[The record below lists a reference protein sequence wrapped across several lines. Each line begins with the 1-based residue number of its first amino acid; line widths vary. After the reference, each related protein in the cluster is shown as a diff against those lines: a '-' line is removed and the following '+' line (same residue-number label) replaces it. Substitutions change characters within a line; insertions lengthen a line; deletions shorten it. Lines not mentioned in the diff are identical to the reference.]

1 MNKVFLGLGTN
12 IGDRQHHLQIAREQ
26 IATSSKMLIASSI
39 IETIPWGVTSQSNYL
54 NQVLLIETNLEALDL
69 LAALQAIEASM
80 GRVRKV
86 KWEARIIDIDILFF
100 NDEMITTAELT
111 VPHPFAHQRK
121 FVLTSMNEI
130 APDYIHPVLQ
140 KSMADLLAAL
150 PDE

>member
-12 IGDRQHHLQIAREQ
+12 IGDRQHHLQIAREH

-100 NDEMITTAELT
+100 NDEMIAADELT

-140 KSMADLLAAL
+140 KSIADLLAAL
-150 PDE
+150 PDK

>member
-12 IGDRQHHLQIAREQ
+12 IGDRQHHLQIAREH
-26 IATSSKMLIASSI
+26 IAASSKLLIASSI

-69 LAALQAIEASM
+69 LATLQAIEADM

-100 NDEMITTAELT
+100 NDEMIAADELT

-140 KSMADLLAAL
+140 KSIADLLAAL
-150 PDE
+150 LDE

>member
-12 IGDRQHHLQIAREQ
+12 IGDRQHLLQIAREQ
-26 IATSSKMLIASSI
+26 IAKSSKMLIASSI

-54 NQVLLIETNLEALDL
+54 NQVLMIETNLEALDL
-69 LAALQAIEASM
+69 LATLQAIEADM

-100 NDEMITTAELT
+100 NDEMIAADELT

>member
-26 IATSSKMLIASSI
+26 IAKSSKMLIASSI

-69 LAALQAIEASM
+69 LAALQAIEADM

-100 NDEMITTAELT
+100 NDEMIAADELT